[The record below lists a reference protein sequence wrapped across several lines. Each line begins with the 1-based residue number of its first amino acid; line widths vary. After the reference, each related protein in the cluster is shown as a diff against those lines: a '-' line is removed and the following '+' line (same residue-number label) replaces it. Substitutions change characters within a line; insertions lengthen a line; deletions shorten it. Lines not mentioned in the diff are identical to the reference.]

1 MNPFH
6 CTTGMLL
13 LGIFLQEASRD
24 LRAHHIL
31 CCMQDQESCRQFIL
45 EKTLDFCSWKWAQH
59 SSSSLLSTVRRFS
72 VAFLV
77 NGLLASAWILP
88 GQGTHNL
95 LKHPPPPLNNLFS
108 RGSPWKG
115 MRLEIRWTMALV
127 PVLLPLSSIMTL
139 RETRKLN

>member
-13 LGIFLQEASRD
+13 LGIFLQEASKE

-31 CCMQDQESCRQFIL
+31 CCMQDQESCREFIL
-45 EKTLDFCSWKWAQH
+45 EKTLDSCSWKWAQD
-59 SSSSLLSTVRRFS
+59 SSSSLLSTVRSLS

-77 NGLLASAWILP
+77 NGFLASAWILP
-88 GQGTHNL
+88 GQRTHNL
-95 LKHPPPPLNNLFS
+95 LKHPAPLLSNLFS
-108 RGSPWKG
+108 RESPWKG
-115 MRLEIRWTMALV
+115 TGLEIRWTMALV
-127 PVLLPLSSIMTL
+127 PVLPLSSIMTL